1 MLIYWRTE
9 FIQDIQGWFQTHSKT
24 NSKICI
30 HILYRRMFSDTPFF
44 QWSQLFRPH
53 QVGRHSSTRSTRV
66 RSWAWRIPPIDRW
79 QRGWPRGT
87 SADTTKQKKISNL
100 SGMDSDPKSPFQ
112 KKSISISISIS
123 KNIQISQI
131 SNPRSS
137 TASRGRNMWI
147 FWRLGIP
154 RVPWTPKLSD
164 LPRWVILGGFLDHD
178 LAGFLCHDPEAAIK
192 ISSYWYI

>member
-1 MLIYWRTE
+1 MTPL
-9 FIQDIQGWFQTHSKT
+9 
-24 NSKICI
+24 
-30 HILYRRMFSDTPFF
+30 FSNGPSGFVPTRLDGTALRGLQECAAGHGVSRQSTAGSVAGLVEPRLTP
-44 QWSQLFRPH
+44 QN
-53 QVGRHSSTRSTRV
+53 
-66 RSWAWRIPPIDRW
+66 
-79 QRGWPRGT
+79 
-87 SADTTKQKKISNL
+87 KKKISNL

-164 LPRWVILGGFLDHD
+164 LPRWVILGWFLDHD